1 MSELMLDDIERGL
14 SETPSPRF
22 RARLKAELME
32 TQSVIAYVIVPEA
45 DALIDFTVALFDA
58 EELMRTV
65 GSAGGRHAEVRI
77 GDSKL
82 MLGGGVATREPNPAA
97 LHVYVDDVDRAHK
110 RALELGASEIM
121 PPTDQPYG
129 ERGSSLN
136 DPFGNQWYLATPLGG
151 EKIPRGLRSV
161 NVSFHPTAASDFIDF
176 LERAVNA
183 ETILRYEDPPGTV
196 RHAELRIGN
205 SMIEIGAAHGP
216 YQPMKSAIYLVTDDA
231 DAAYEQAID
240 AGATMIWAPADQA
253 HGARIGA
260 VADPAG
266 NTWFLSSPVKK

>member
-1 MSELMLDDIERGL
+1 MSELMLDDIERAL

-22 RARLKAELME
+22 RARLKAEVMN
-32 TQSVIAYVIVPEA
+32 TQTVIAYVIVPEA
-45 DALIDFTVALFDA
+45 DALIDFTVALFGA
-58 EELMRTV
+58 EELVRTV

-82 MLGGGVATREPNPAA
+82 MIGGAAAREPNPAA

-121 PPTDQPYG
+121 PPTDHPYG
-129 ERGSSLN
+129 ERGSSIN

-151 EKIPRGLRSV
+151 DKIPRGLRSV
-161 NVSFHPTAASDFIDF
+161 NVCFHPTGASEFIDF
-176 LERAVNA
+176 LQRAVNA
-183 ETILRYEDPPGTV
+183 ETILRHEDPPGTV
-196 RHAELRIGN
+196 RHAEIRIGN
-205 SMIEIGAAHGP
+205 SMIEIGQAHGP
-216 YQPMKSAIYLVTDDA
+216 YQPLKTAIYLVTDDA

-240 AGATMIWAPADQA
+240 AGATMIWAPADQP

-260 VADPAG
+260 VADPVG
-266 NTWFLSSPVKK
+266 NTWFLSSPLKNK